1 MNYFHKKLQNNVL
14 YDYFYTFINNLNMS
28 NSIWVLYLAYHG
40 MSLMKIGILE
50 GIYHI
55 TGLVCEI
62 PSGAVADI
70 LGRKKTMLISRIL
83 MAVSCI
89 IMLFSHT
96 FTGFA
101 ISFIFQSMSGSFNS
115 GSEEALVYDSL
126 KLIHKE
132 ASYPA
137 INGRI
142 NVLIEIA
149 QGIATV
155 AGGILA
161 EFSYTYCYLTCIVI
175 ALLGLF
181 PVLLMTE
188 PTLSAS
194 ETDRKKPLK
203 HTHTCSAMEIIK
215 DHFLTSREILKK
227 DKKILAIII
236 FYATIFSAYN
246 TMYFYGQQ
254 YFYDLGR
261 NKIEIGIIML
271 FAGIFSCM
279 GAFTSSRLYEKF
291 GQKIP
296 MLGTL
301 LTSTSLIAFGFDNLY
316 LSIGTLLIAGFFNS
330 ALYPIQSNTLN
341 QRIPSAQRA
350 TLISVNSLFF
360 AVFMIILFPLTGA
373 LADKMGLG
381 LAFAALGIVVLAG
394 ILPFYKT
401 LFAEN
406 K

>member
-1 MNYFHKKLQNNVL
+1 MNYLHKKLQNNVL

-40 MSLMKIGILE
+40 MSLMEIGLLE

-55 TGLVCEI
+55 TGLICEI
-62 PSGAVADI
+62 PSGAIADI
-70 LGRKKTMLISRIL
+70 LGRKKTMLVSRIL
-83 MAVSCI
+83 MAVSCM
-89 IMLFSHT
+89 IMLFSCT
-96 FTGFA
+96 FAGFA
-101 ISFIFQSMSGSFNS
+101 ASFIFQSMSGSFKS

-126 KLIHKE
+126 KQLNRE

-142 NVLIEIA
+142 NVLIEIS

-161 EFSYTYCYLTCIVI
+161 EYSYTWCYLACIAI
-175 ALLGLF
+175 ALLGLV

-188 PTLSAS
+188 PSTSATEDDVQES
-194 ETDRKKPLK
+194 LKHIHKFSPLK
-203 HTHTCSAMEIIK
+203 IIK
-215 DHFLTSREILKK
+215 NHFVTSREILKK
-227 DKKILAIII
+227 DGQIMVIII

-261 NKIEIGIIML
+261 NKIEIGFIML
-271 FAGIFSCM
+271 FAGIFSCA
-279 GAFTSSRLYEKF
+279 GALVSSRLSEKF
-291 GQKIP
+291 GGKIP
-296 MLGTL
+296 LLGTA
-301 LTSTSLIAFGFDNLY
+301 LTSLSLIAFSFERLY
-316 LSIGTLLIAGFFNS
+316 LSIGMLLIASFFIS

-360 AVFMIILFPLTGA
+360 SLFMIILFPAIGA
-373 LADKMGLG
+373 LADAMGLG
-381 LAFAALGIVVLAG
+381 FAFACLGVIVAISL
-394 ILPFYKT
+394 LFFYQSIFIK
-401 LFAEN
+401 EE
-406 K
+406 